1 MASPAACRPWGRRA
15 SGAAKPAFAI
25 AVSNA
30 CAFVNASMTISS
42 GPAPSSTSGSFAPG
56 APTYRSC
63 EVSPARALHSPAA
76 PSCQSSAARAAPGGP
91 KQASSNT
98 YIRVNLPRLRSRDH
112 PLSLRAVTMMHLL
125 DGVGLWADIR
135 CERPAAAVPV
145 LFVDRDGVL
154 IEDRGYVGSAADTRV
169 YPDAPESVAA
179 ARALGYRV
187 AIVTNQS
194 GIARGR
200 YDWSGFAAV
209 QEAIDTAL
217 VRAAT
222 AVDAVCACAYHADG
236 QPPYVIADHFWRKPN
251 PGMIL
256 EGLRRLNGNAARSAM
271 VGDQPG
277 DVAAARAAGLGRAVL
292 IDAGA
297 PAVASSHA
305 ADAVARSLGEAVKM
319 LAQARAR
326 QGAP

>member
-1 MASPAACRPWGRRA
+1 
-15 SGAAKPAFAI
+15 
-25 AVSNA
+25 
-30 CAFVNASMTISS
+30 
-42 GPAPSSTSGSFAPG
+42 
-56 APTYRSC
+56 
-63 EVSPARALHSPAA
+63 
-76 PSCQSSAARAAPGGP
+76 
-91 KQASSNT
+91 
-98 YIRVNLPRLRSRDH
+98 
-112 PLSLRAVTMMHLL
+112 MMHLL

-135 CERPAAAVPV
+135 CERPAAAGPV

-154 IEDRGYVGSAADTRV
+154 IEDRGYVGSAAETRV
-169 YPDAPESVAA
+169 YPDAPEAVAA
-179 ARALGYRV
+179 ARTLGYRV

-209 QEAIDTAL
+209 QEAIDAAL
-217 VRAAT
+217 ARAGT
-222 AVDAVCACAYHADG
+222 AVDAVFACAYHADG

-251 PGMIL
+251 PGMIV
-256 EGLRRLNGNAARSAM
+256 EGLRRLNGAAARSAM
-271 VGDQPG
+271 VGDQPA

-319 LAQARAR
+319 LAQASAR
-326 QGAP
+326 QGTP